1 VYIIILLRFENKV
14 NQTNNENEVNFSQ
27 IMNIIHKKQLNV
39 TFPQK
44 NMSKNQ
50 RIFRQDYIKLLQ

>member
-1 VYIIILLRFENKV
+1 VYIIILLLFENKV
-14 NQTNNENEVNFSQ
+14 NQTNNENTVNFSQ
-27 IMNIIHKKQLNV
+27 IMNIIHKKQPSK
-39 TFPQK
+39 TFQQK